1 MIPTE
6 VLAHL
11 ATRASTLEERLVP
24 PFQPAVANDA
34 GRIEACID
42 RVGRARRQ
50 RRPGTV
56 AAQSAL
62 A

>member
-34 GRIEACID
+34 GRIEACIARWAELGAKGD
-42 RVGRARRQ
+42 RARF
-50 RRPGTV
+50 